1 MQNMNVTLP
10 LLQPLAVKSRL
21 FVIVATLAICIII
34 IEAVPTSAFGE
45 PRGGTQQPN
54 EKEEPPSV
62 VHPVHDAVLPT
73 TSTRDYTQSMRA
85 LRKRSKGRSMS
96 MSLSMTMDPPPAR
109 VDGCT
114 VRVRS

>member
-1 MQNMNVTLP
+1 MNVTLP

-21 FVIVATLAICIII
+21 FVPVIVTTLAICIFI
-34 IEAVPTSAFGE
+34 IEALPTSAFGE
-45 PRGGTQQPN
+45 PQGGRQPN
-54 EKEEPPSV
+54 KKEEPPSV
-62 VHPVHDAVLPT
+62 VHPVDDAVLQ

-85 LRKRSKGRSMS
+85 LRKCSKGRSMS
-96 MSLSMTMDPPPAR
+96 MSLSMTMDPSPPAR